1 MMDFFRSLTGAPRK
15 VDGSNPRLLM
25 YHMVSPHLPY
35 KRYRDGQKVK
45 NYLRVEPEMFD
56 SQITWLKK
64 QGFSFFKM
72 ADVLRSDLPERSV
85 FLTFDDGFEDNYTQA
100 FPILIKHQVPA
111 TIYLVGNRFDGS
123 WSTDRATGVVSAE
136 LNEQPMLSH
145 AQVEEML
152 NSGLIE
158 FGAHTMDHVR
168 LNELSAEK
176 AKEQISRSRDV
187 IREHYQIEC
196 GSFAYPFGYFDQQ
209 SVALVS
215 AAGFNNA
222 CTTVEGT
229 DSDRQAQRFRLQRL
243 MVSGND
249 TMRKFRRKILY
260 GKRK

>member
-1 MMDFFRSLTGAPRK
+1 MMDFFRSLAGAPTK
-15 VDGSNPRLLM
+15 VIGSNPRLLM

-56 SQITWLKK
+56 AQISWLKTR
-64 QGFSFFKM
+64 GFSFFKM
-72 ADVLRSDLPERSV
+72 ADVLRTDLPERSV

-100 FPILIKHQVPA
+100 YPILKKHGVPA

-145 AQVEEML
+145 AQVTEML
-152 NSGLIE
+152 DSGLVE

-168 LNELSAEK
+168 LNELSEAQ
-176 AKEQISRSRDV
+176 AREQILRSREL
-187 IREHYQIEC
+187 IKEHYQVEC
-196 GSFAYPFGYFDQQ
+196 SSFAYPFGYFDQQ
-209 SVALVS
+209 SVALVE
-215 AAGFNNA
+215 AAGFSNA

-229 DSDRQAQRFRLQRL
+229 DSDRQARRFCLQRL

-249 TMRKFRRKILY
+249 TMWKFRRKILK
-260 GKRK
+260 GTRK